1 MSKWSKFADKQTKEE
16 LTLHLTMNLRQV
28 IRKDNS
34 IRIEQ
39 MVEYRN
45 QQNMVAQ
52 TEWVVIPVIMEN

>member
-1 MSKWSKFADKQTKEE
+1 MSKWSKFSDKQTKEE

-52 TEWVVIPVIMEN
+52 TEWVAIPVIMEN

>member
-1 MSKWSKFADKQTKEE
+1 MSKWSKFSDKQTKEE

-45 QQNMVAQ
+45 QQNMVVQ